1 MNTLIW
7 LAYSQ
12 HKREIL
18 IMANIIANIPFSGF
32 YQSVHDG
39 AIEQAI
45 ILEKDNDTD
54 FDESKISFPHA
65 FKQYANDYTNL
76 LSKEIGIPFSFV
88 ELTSPKEYNFSTD
101 VITVNIDEKEVDK
114 MLNEADKNILSEIIA
129 DNCTS
134 HSGFISLTSNNIDDW
149 LKTPVTEFKPSQIE
163 LIIQAYI
170 DTKFEDGHQDLENS
184 ISDDMQ
190 SNGYAS
196 NAIYATE

>member
-1 MNTLIW
+1 
-7 LAYSQ
+7 
-12 HKREIL
+12 
-18 IMANIIANIPFSGF
+18 MANIIANIPFSGF

-45 ILEKDNDTD
+45 IFEQDNDID
-54 FDESKISFPHA
+54 FDESKVSYPHA

-76 LSKEIGIPFSFV
+76 LSNEIGIPLSFV
-88 ELTSPKEYNFSTD
+88 KLTSPREYNFSTD
-101 VITVNIDEKEVDK
+101 VITVTIDEKEVEK
-114 MLNEADKNILSEIIA
+114 MINEADKVILNQIIL

-134 HSGFISLTSNNIDDW
+134 HSGFVSLTSNNIDDW
-149 LKTPVTEFKPSQIE
+149 LKTPVTDLEPCQIE

-170 DTKFEDGHQDLENS
+170 DTKFEDGHEDLENS

-196 NAIYATE
+196 NAIHATE